1 MLGFVIAAAVCFA
14 CSSSGTAR
22 SPPSAADGE
31 TIDLDLIDVE
41 LTDALATLA
50 GKASINLF
58 AGPELA
64 ADRVSLSLHA
74 VQWRDALAR
83 IAADHQ
89 LRVETLDVRGVD
101 RPVFW
106 ISKQSSS
113 GAPVTSFSGQQI
125 TARFDDAP
133 IREVTQALAE
143 VAHTPITVDDDV
155 QVTVTLH
162 LRLPWDLALYHLAQ
176 KYNLRIVQENGAVR
190 IRQPTGR

>member
-1 MLGFVIAAAVCFA
+1 MLGFVIAAVGFA
-14 CSSSGTAR
+14 CSSLGT
-22 SPPSAADGE
+22 PSRPNATDGE
-31 TIDLDLIDVE
+31 PIDLDLVDVE

-50 GKASINLF
+50 GKASINVF

-64 ADRVSLSLHA
+64 EDRVSLSLHR
-74 VQWRDALAR
+74 VSWRDALAR

-89 LRVETLDVRGVD
+89 LRIEKLDVRGVE

-106 ISKQSSS
+106 VSKQSSS
-113 GAPVTSFSGQQI
+113 SAPVTRFSGDQI

-133 IREVTQALAE
+133 IREVTQALAA

-155 QVTVTLH
+155 QTTVTLH

-176 KYNLRIVQENGAVR
+176 KYDLRIVRENGAVR
-190 IRQPTGR
+190 ISRSP